1 MALQNRVDPFGNI
14 HAVEARGT
22 CLGNRGILHDDHRHL
37 IHYHRHQAWIICQ
50 LEFKG
55 RRRTPMTPGTYTEL
69 FFLDEATALA
79 AGHRPCAECNRPRYN
94 EFKQRW
100 QQAHPDSRDAI
111 DAVLHRARFVPRQP
125 DWRQKKRTYVARLD
139 ELPDGA
145 FITLDGS
152 PKAVPFLV
160 WAAALHRWQFDG
172 YGDPIPRPT
181 DQMVTVLTPEPTVR
195 TLAAGY
201 RPDIH
206 LIPLYK

>member
-94 EFKQRW
+94 EFKRLW
-100 QQAHPDSRDAI
+100 QQAHPHSRDAI
-111 DAVLHRARFVPRQP
+111 DTVLHRARFVPRQR
-125 DWRQKKRTYVARLD
+125 DWRQKKRTYTARLD
-139 ELPDGA
+139 DLPDGA
-145 FITLDGS
+145 FVTLAASDE
-152 PKAVPFLV
+152 AIPFLV
-160 WAAALHRWQFDG
+160 LAEALYPWHFDG
-172 YGDPIPRPT
+172 YGHPSPRPT
-181 DQMVTVLTPEPTVR
+181 DQVVTVLTPEPTVR
-195 TLAAGY
+195 ILAAGY

-206 LIPLYK
+206 PVSPHK